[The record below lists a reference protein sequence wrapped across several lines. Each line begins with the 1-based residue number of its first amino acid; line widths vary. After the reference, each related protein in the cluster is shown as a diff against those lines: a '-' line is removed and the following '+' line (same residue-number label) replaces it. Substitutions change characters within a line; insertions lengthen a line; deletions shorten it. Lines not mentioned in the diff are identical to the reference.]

1 MELSGWKRTV
11 PYQNSRL
18 KKRKRER
25 EKEMEIREDTKCR
38 RKRNWLLQRRGT
50 IDEERRGVSGACYT
64 IIRTMNRR
72 AMIAEERVDSRI
84 NTRPF
89 SPSIDVAHRRRP
101 KHATRSKSE
110 FLPPIPSFRSFA
122 IFVTKRFAILTGP
135 LIIETVCDKLSRG
148 EEEKEGSEAEEISS
162 EVSIIVVMEPAGFRM
177 YRTYRSFPPGR
188 QWMSP
193 YLNHCWVKR
202 ELLS

>member
-1 MELSGWKRTV
+1 M
-11 PYQNSRL
+11 
-18 KKRKRER
+18 
-25 EKEMEIREDTKCR
+25 KCR
-38 RKRNWLLQRRGT
+38 GRKRNWLLQRRGV
-50 IDEERRGVSGACYT
+50 IERRRVSGTSYT
-64 IIRTMNRR
+64 IIRTMNRW
-72 AMIAEERVDSRI
+72 
-84 NTRPF
+84 TRDDREGTRLTLDL
-89 SPSIDVAHRRRP
+89 SLLPSTLLIDVG
-101 KHATRSKSE
+101 RSMQPGPRVNS
-110 FLPPIPSFRSFA
+110 FTHPFRSFA

-148 EEEKEGSEAEEISS
+148 EREKEGSEAEEISS